1 MYCRYC
7 EERPSGVALTK
18 SANRKTRLKRTL
30 KKNVSDIYIIRYLG
44 MVDDATN
51 SKDTND
57 LITLSPI
64 SITMVAVF
72 FVSRGSSPIR
82 RIILYPLLCLIHFQ
96 CCLSFLS
103 RAQSCEQYTC
113 TNNSNIKINNCR
125 KPFLPVSSRPPRK
138 QRQPH
143 ASKHRINDRCL
154 RKGGHFCIMFAVRH
168 AAAAAVID

>member
-113 TNNSNIKINNCR
+113 TKTQTSRSTTVVSLSFLCR
-125 KPFLPVSSRPPRK
+125 RDLPGNKDNLTQVSIEST
-138 QRQPH
+138 
-143 ASKHRINDRCL
+143 
-154 RKGGHFCIMFAVRH
+154 
-168 AAAAAVID
+168 IDVLGREAISV